1 MCRVHAGRAV
11 TMTRA
16 SPGQDFLGPV
26 PSAADNEC
34 LTAGDG
40 PALAPLQPPVLATC
54 RKIKQE
60 TGQRKKRVVR
70 APKAKL
76 SFLTWGEDA
85 EVRNVQM
92 LPLGPMGRAGHG
104 GWGGTSDGLVASW
117 GAGGIS
123 WSWCHLG
130 VLVASQGPGAI
141 SWSWCHLMVLVPP
154 RGASVTSQA
163 GPAGPCSPSMES
175 PQSNPCPPTPPGTVC
190 PLPSDTALPF
200 VTMPWLQP
208 CYPCAPG
215 MISRDTWGAP
225 QPEFLFAGWILEVSS
240 TKRIHLWLPHTVS
253 PCLPSPSRLST
264 GSTPDVS
271 SALLCSLQ
279 GSFQGA
285 LPGKSARSFCFS
297 PDVIYSL

>member
-1 MCRVHAGRAV
+1 
-11 TMTRA
+11 MTRA
-16 SPGQDFLGPV
+16 SPRQDFLGPV

-92 LPLGPMGRAGHG
+92 LALGPMGRAGHG
-104 GWGGTSDGLVASW
+104 GWGGTSDGLVASRRV
-117 GAGGIS
+117 GDISGVLVPPHGPGGIS
-123 WSWCHLG
+123 WSWSHLGVLVPSHGPGATSESWCHLG
-130 VLVASQGPGAI
+130 VLVPP
-141 SWSWCHLMVLVPP
+141 HRLVLLARAPP
-154 RGASVTSQA
+154 V
-163 GPAGPCSPSMES
+163 MES

-190 PLPSDTALPF
+190 PLPSDTALLF

-208 CYPCAPG
+208 CHPCAPG

-225 QPEFLFAGWILEVSS
+225 QPEFLFAKMDFG
-240 TKRIHLWLPHTVS
+240 
-253 PCLPSPSRLST
+253 
-264 GSTPDVS
+264 
-271 SALLCSLQ
+271 SLQ
-279 GSFQGA
+279 HQENAPVAFLTQ
-285 LPGKSARSFCFS
+285 
-297 PDVIYSL
+297 